1 MASRAIEPLVDG
13 LEGVIVAETMLSRVD
28 GALGRL
34 VVRGHDVESLAG
46 RVPFE
51 GVCSLLWTGEL
62 EKEPAQLRSRLGRAR
77 QRAFAALSHLG
88 DALENPDG
96 MEALR
101 TAVAHLR
108 IDPVTETET
117 GADEQAERVAIT
129 GAVAVFVAAWARRQL
144 ANAEPVAPDPSL
156 SHAADT
162 LRMIAGS
169 AAGQAEVAALD
180 AYLTTVAEHGM
191 NASTFTARVVAS
203 TGSDTVSAV
212 VAAVGALKGPLHG
225 GVPGPVL
232 EMLDSIATPEAAR
245 AWLEAELAAGRRIM
259 GMGHRVYRVRDPRA
273 AVFEQAVERLA
284 AAGVASRRLD
294 LARAVEREARAL
306 LRARYPDRPLEANVE
321 FYTAVLLDAVGL
333 HPALFTPIF
342 AVARV
347 AGWLGHIDEQRKNGR
362 LIRPVARYIGPLPQ
376 AA

>member
-1 MASRAIEPLVDG
+1 MASRAIEPLADG

-28 GALGRL
+28 GARGRL

-46 RVPFE
+46 RIPFE

-62 EKEPAQLRSRLGRAR
+62 EKEPAQLGSPLRSRLGRAR

-88 DALENPDG
+88 DALGNPDG

-108 IDPVTETET
+108 IDPETE
-117 GADEQAERVAIT
+117 ADEQAERVAIT

-162 LRMIAGS
+162 LRMIAGA

-284 AAGVASRRLD
+284 AAGVASQRLA

-321 FYTAVLLDAVGL
+321 FYTAVLLDA
-333 HPALFTPIF
+333 
-342 AVARV
+342 
-347 AGWLGHIDEQRKNGR
+347 
-362 LIRPVARYIGPLPQ
+362 
-376 AA
+376 